1 MADQLQGCVSS
12 SSLALGDAGVWMW
25 GIPAAG
31 GWWLFVAFIPVP
43 DGMGGG
49 ASLCVSFAFL
59 RLGGG
64 VCSDPLPADGVRFP
78 VADP

>member
-1 MADQLQGCVSS
+1 MADQLRLVSS
-12 SSLALGDAGVWMW
+12 SSLALGDAGIWM
-25 GIPAAG
+25 G